1 MSDDHDELHLEMH
14 RAIDQLGKYAIK
26 LQLDFGTGKSKSD
39 IKSLINEV
47 MMEVTDRCMQHGAD
61 VIGHVKSFLVAPEGN
76 LMSSIVEH
84 GESAAIK
91 DGLKADSLKGAE
103 FILHV
108 IVHGIWD
115 DEVREQ
121 TLEFLEEVMP
131 RYGVSYKILD
141 DYYEVEKGMDHH
153 N

>member
-1 MSDDHDELHLEMH
+1 MSDDHDDLHLEMH

-26 LQLDFGTGKSKSD
+26 LHLDFKEGMEKPLLK
-39 IKSLINEV
+39 KLINEV
-47 MMEVTDRCMQHGAD
+47 MRGATDRCMKHGAD
-61 VIGHVKSFLVAPEGN
+61 LIGHVKSFLICPEGN

-84 GESAAIK
+84 GSDASIK
-91 DGLKADSLKGAE
+91 DGLKADVVKSAE

-121 TLEFLEEVMP
+121 TLEVLEEVFGQWNVD
-131 RYGVSYKILD
+131 YEIVD

-153 N
+153 S